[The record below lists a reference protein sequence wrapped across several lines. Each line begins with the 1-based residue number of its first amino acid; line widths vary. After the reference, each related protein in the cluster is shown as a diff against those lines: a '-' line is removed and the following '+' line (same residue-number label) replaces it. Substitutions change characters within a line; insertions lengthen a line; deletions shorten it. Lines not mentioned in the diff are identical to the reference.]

1 MQVVQ
6 AALKGLQCCLS
17 GGKWKFGGA
26 EELGSVLASLKV
38 KKKKD
43 LHIFLLIYHH
53 LLLISHKHYMT
64 VDIVHVFCRG
74 SCSRELQV

>member
-38 KKKKD
+38 KKKKRFAYFFID
-43 LHIFLLIYHH
+43 LSSFVTYLTQTLHD
-53 LLLISHKHYMT
+53 S
-64 VDIVHVFCRG
+64 
-74 SCSRELQV
+74 